1 MRGRLT
7 PHVVFYGP
15 CRPETVL
22 AAMENFISWEALRL
36 SWNAPGQIDSHLY
49 QDLEQEAMLF
59 VHRLLLR
66 DPDIWMRKLER
77 LTSLAMRNALR
88 RGRSVFR
95 ADPGP
100 RRRQYSKVA
109 LTQVMPDEVCTGSL
123 SLAQERIVLERALS
137 QAHNAWNQQAEHQAL
152 LLLRRL
158 ARRFQD
164 DELALYCNQQ
174 LRDWWRRQRQ
184 HRIGEEKSRSET
196 MIFSVSI
203 T

>member
-1 MRGRLT
+1 MRGRMT
-7 PHVVFYGP
+7 PHVVLYGQR
-15 CRPETVL
+15 RPESVL

-36 SWNAPGQIDSHLY
+36 AWNAPGETDSYLW

-77 LTSLAMRNALR
+77 LTSLAMRSVLL

-100 RRRQYSKVA
+100 RQRQYRQVA
-109 LTQVMPDEVCTGSL
+109 LTQVRSADICTRSL
-123 SLAQERIVLERALS
+123 PLAQERAVLERALM
-137 QAHNAWNQQAEHQAL
+137 QARNACNQQAEHQAL

-158 ARRFQD
+158 ARRYQD
-164 DELALYCNQQ
+164 VELVLHCNQQ
-174 LRDWWRRQRQ
+174 LRNWWRRQRR
-184 HRIGEEKSRSET
+184 HSAEGEQL
-196 MIFSVSI
+196 
-203 T
+203 

>member
-1 MRGRLT
+1 MRQRLT

-15 CRPETVL
+15 RQPETVL

-36 SWNAPGQIDSHLY
+36 SWETPGQSDSHLF

-77 LTSLAMRNALR
+77 LTSLAMRSALR

-95 ADPGP
+95 ADPGS
-100 RRRQYSKVA
+100 RQRHYLQVT
-109 LTQVMPDEVCTGSL
+109 LTQVKPDEVCRTSL
-123 SLAQERIVLERALS
+123 PLAQEYELLQKALTQARA
-137 QAHNAWNQQAEHQAL
+137 AGDQQVEHQAL

-158 ARRFQD
+158 ARRYEQ
-164 DELALYCNQQ
+164 DELVLQCNEQ
-174 LRDWWRRQRQ
+174 LCDWWRRKRQ
-184 HRIGEEKSRSET
+184 CLSE
-196 MIFSVSI
+196 SAQA
-203 T
+203 

>member
-1 MRGRLT
+1 MRGRMT
-7 PHVVFYGP
+7 PHVVLYGP
-15 CRPETVL
+15 PLPETVL

-36 SWNAPGQIDSHLY
+36 AWNAPGETDSSLW

-77 LTSLAMRNALR
+77 LTSLAMRSALR

-100 RRRQYSKVA
+100 RQRQYQRIT
-109 LTQVMPDEVCTGSL
+109 LTQVKPGDVITASL
-123 SLAQERIVLERALS
+123 SLAQECELLQHALAQARA
-137 QAHNAWNQQAEHQAL
+137 ADDQQAEHQAL

-158 ARRFQD
+158 ARRYEN
-164 DELALYCNQQ
+164 DELVLICNQE
-174 LRDWWRRQRQ
+174 LRDWWRRQQR
-184 HRIGEEKSRSET
+184 HSAEGEQ
-196 MIFSVSI
+196 F
-203 T
+203 